1 MFSPTRLV
9 EEEQK
14 FEATMWRL
22 LRPSKWSRDGIL
34 NKGQQKSEL
43 IKYRHAVTNTS
54 DINFAGF
61 EVAIRSAFALM
72 VVLWPNRLQQH
83 ICAGR
88 LLSGVRYEGA
98 SRNTGI
104 KASERV

>member
-1 MFSPTRLV
+1 
-9 EEEQK
+9 
-14 FEATMWRL
+14 
-22 LRPSKWSRDGIL
+22 
-34 NKGQQKSEL
+34 
-43 IKYRHAVTNTS
+43 
-54 DINFAGF
+54 
-61 EVAIRSAFALM
+61 